1 MCATIVVLNIGVWL
15 SLVERFVRD
24 EEVACSNP
32 VTPTIAE
39 DSFAYETVFSF
50 FIRISLRAI
59 MYAGG
64 IPAMLEKYRYDGTKT
79 FKLNNVSTDE
89 TSLCE
94 DKKTA
99 KEKMKANEEELD
111 ALQQKL
117 YADKKEGLIIV
128 FQAMD
133 AAGKDGTITHVLQ
146 CLSPHGVYE
155 AAFKSPSST
164 ELAHDYLWRIA
175 AQVPAKGEIAIFNR
189 SHYEDVLI
197 GKVKK
202 LYASQAQ
209 SRRIDPDKVI
219 EKRYEDIRN
228 FEKYLYNN
236 NVRIVKI
243 FLNVSKDEQAKRF
256 LSRIEE
262 PEKNWKFSS
271 GDVEERKYW
280 DAYMDAFEDAINETS
295 RKHAPW
301 YVVPA
306 DHKWYMRYVVSEII
320 LNELRDMDPRY
331 PEVTE
336 ERLAEFGGWKEK
348 LLEELGE
355 K

>member
-1 MCATIVVLNIGVWL
+1 MFK
-15 SLVERFVRD
+15 E
-24 EEVACSNP
+24 
-32 VTPTIAE
+32 
-39 DSFAYETVFSF
+39 
-50 FIRISLRAI
+50 
-59 MYAGG
+59 
-64 IPAMLEKYRYDGTKT
+64 YRYDGSKA
-79 FKLNNVSTDE
+79 FKISKVSTKE
-89 TSLCE
+89 TKLCE
-94 DKKTA
+94 DKKEA
-99 KEKMKANEEELD
+99 KEKMKANEDELD
-111 ALQQKL
+111 ELQQKL
-117 YADKKEGLIIV
+117 YAEKKEGLIIV

-133 AAGKDGTITHVLQ
+133 AAGKDGTISHVLQ

-164 ELAHDYLWRIA
+164 ELAHDYLWRIG

-209 SRRIDPDKVI
+209 SRRIDLDKVI
-219 EKRYEDIRN
+219 DNRYEDIRN

-256 LSRIEE
+256 LARIEE

-271 GDVEERKYW
+271 GDVEERQYW
-280 DAYMDAFEDAINETS
+280 DEYQDAFEDAINATAT
-295 RKHAPW
+295 KYAPW

-320 LNELRDMDPRY
+320 LAVLKEMDPRY
-331 PEVTE
+331 PEVTK
-336 ERLAEFGGWKEK
+336 ERLAEFQGWADK
-348 LLEELGE
+348 LHEELGE
-355 K
+355 